1 MFKHVVK
8 SDVERVLGKLVSWL
22 KLQMVK
28 WALHVLVIYGNILNY
43 FSYYHIKV
51 LICIIINVKTVHR
64 TNSTSFLFNQIHMWT
79 RFGGG
84 QKTWTSREFSPTLHT
99 LCHMPSGVQDNIRFY
114 FNSLVISSDPL
125 LGWRYQQHSHIMP
138 PTRPSL
144 ICIVNEPGHLELAS
158 SQTQAPLLWI
168 VLFGA
173 SLQAWVS
180 VTVGSEASSVR
191 LALHIKQ
198 CQQVPACNWIIR
210 SCWAGGVDQTDL
222 AGLAWRTEEGWAW
235 ERIFVLFLS

>member
-8 SDVERVLGKLVSWL
+8 SDVERVFRQISILV
-22 KLQMVK
+22 KVTDGQMGT
-28 WALHVLVIYGNILNY
+28 HVLVIYGNILNY

-51 LICIIINVKTVHR
+51 LICIIINVKSVQS
-64 TNSTSFLFNQIHMWT
+64 TNSTSFLFNQIHTWT

-84 QKTWTSREFSPTLHT
+84 QKTWTSREFSPT

-158 SQTQAPLLWI
+158 SQHRPLCCG
-168 VLFGA
+168 LFCLGHFFRP
-173 SLQAWVS
+173 
-180 VTVGSEASSVR
+180 E
-191 LALHIKQ
+191 
-198 CQQVPACNWIIR
+198 
-210 SCWAGGVDQTDL
+210 
-222 AGLAWRTEEGWAW
+222 
-235 ERIFVLFLS
+235 FLSQLAARPVVSGWLFT